1 MLTHA
6 TSPRETMTDQTHL
19 PGSTSGIVSGRGG
32 RGQRSRAL
40 PEALGIA
47 ALALLVRLVGITR
60 EPAGDELYHILSA
73 RQYLTDGVPGI
84 NGGIYDRVPLFTSM
98 VAGAY
103 RLLGESMFAARLPA
117 LVGGVL
123 LALVVFLWLRRE
135 HSRAAAWIA
144 GGLLALDPLMVELSQ
159 YSRFYTLQLFC
170 FALAAVA
177 AYEATRPRAGT
188 GRRFASGAGALLALL
203 GAVYF
208 QAVSIVGGG
217 GIALFVALL
226 VGGTLIGRLPAPRR
240 LPVALGAGAAA
251 AVLVA
256 LVLASPVGA
265 MMIRMA
271 TYTDTWAAS
280 TASTPQY
287 YHWLLQGSY
296 PLLWALFPLVAAA
309 ALAAR
314 WRPALLCLCI
324 FVVAF
329 TAHSLMAWKSPR
341 YFAYALPFFFALA
354 GIALAETVP
363 AMARWLARAA
373 RRLPLLAAAPGVRR
387 TALAAVA
394 LGLAA
399 FAVANTPALMR
410 TIEGLRRDHRFLY
423 PGGPTPTL
431 SWRLAAPTLRPIVD
445 SVEAVVSTE
454 DLEAFYFLG
463 RASFVLDRDHLNQ
476 GSRLPEF
483 SVDPRIRTPMVSER
497 GSLERI
503 VACNPSGVVV
513 AMRWA
518 LRASYKMP
526 RETAEFIE
534 SRLTPVPLPRESGL
548 VAYRWESPAT
558 DAAACSGLALQPAA
572 PAPAAPGPR

>member
-1 MLTHA
+1 MLTHT
-6 TSPRETMTDQTHL
+6 TSPRETMTDSTHL
-19 PGSTSGIVSGRGG
+19 AGSTSGIVSERDGRGE
-32 RGQRSRAL
+32 RGRAL
-40 PEALGIA
+40 PEALGVV
-47 ALALLVRLVGITR
+47 ALALVVRLVGITR
-60 EPAGDELYHILSA
+60 EPAGDELYHVLSA

-84 NGGIYDRVPLFTSM
+84 NGGVYDRVPLFTSM

-103 RLLGESMFAARLPA
+103 RFLGESMFAARLPA
-117 LVGGVL
+117 LIGGVL
-123 LALVVFLWLRRE
+123 LTLVMFLWLRRE
-135 HSRAAAWIA
+135 HSRTAAWIA
-144 GGLLALDPLMVELSQ
+144 AGLLALDPLMVELSQ

-177 AYEATRPRAGT
+177 AYEAARPRTGP
-188 GRRFASGAGALLALL
+188 GRRFAFGTASLLALL

-226 VGGTLIGRLPAPRR
+226 AGGTLIGRLPASRR
-240 LPVALGAGAAA
+240 LPAALGAGVA
-251 AVLVA
+251 AVLGVA
-256 LVLASPVGA
+256 LVFASPVGA

-287 YHWLLQGSY
+287 YHWFLQGSY
-296 PLLWALFPLVAAA
+296 PLLWGLFPLVAAA
-309 ALAAR
+309 ALVAR

-324 FVVAF
+324 FGVAF
-329 TAHSLMAWKSPR
+329 AAHSLMAWKTPR
-341 YFAYALPFFFALA
+341 YFAYALPFFFAMV
-354 GIALAETVP
+354 GIALADTVP
-363 AMARWLARAA
+363 AMARWLGRAA

-387 TALAAVA
+387 AALAAVA

-410 TIEGLRRDHRFLY
+410 TIEVLRRDHRFLY

-445 SVEAVVSTE
+445 SVETVVSTE

-497 GSLERI
+497 ASLERI
-503 VACNPSGVVV
+503 VACSPSGVVV

-518 LRASYKMP
+518 LRSSYKMP

-534 SRLTPVPLPRESGL
+534 SRLTPVPLPKASGL
-548 VAYRWESPAT
+548 VAFRWESPAI
-558 DAAACSGLALQPAA
+558 DAAACDGLAAREARAA
-572 PAPAAPGPR
+572 TAR